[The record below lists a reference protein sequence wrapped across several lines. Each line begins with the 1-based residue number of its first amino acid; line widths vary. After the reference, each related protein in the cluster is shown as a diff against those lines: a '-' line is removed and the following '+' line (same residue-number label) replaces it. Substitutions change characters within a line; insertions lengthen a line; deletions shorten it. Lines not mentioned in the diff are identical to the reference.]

1 MLLSW
6 LVRMSNWM
14 RHVTVLND
22 DVEQCAGAG
31 AANDY
36 AKMVEFSRHRRE
48 QLKASG
54 QQRRGGGR
62 GGRNGQTTHNPSHHI
77 VLAAHSFT

>member
-1 MLLSW
+1 MG
-6 LVRMSNWM
+6 
-14 RHVTVLND
+14 T
-22 DVEQCAGAG
+22 AG

-62 GGRNGQTTHNPSHHI
+62 GGRNGQTRHNSSHHV
-77 VLAAHSFT
+77 VL